1 VSILT
6 GEKSA
11 FSVMEASAGIAIHV
25 TSPYVLLVR
34 DRFNLWKGGV
44 AMAFE
49 PILLEKKEQVG
60 LITLN
65 RPQKF
70 NTFNTQMAEEL
81 NAALCQLDED
91 TEVRVIIIKGAGK
104 VFSTGIDV
112 SEFHGKTLSEYHRW
126 LTPMDQMHL
135 TVASMGKPVIAM
147 VHGYAVAN
155 GAGLMVAADFAVVA
169 EGTQIGTTAINVGL
183 LCTGPIIP
191 MSYGLGKKKT
201 LEMLLSGDMIDARE
215 AERLGLVNKVVPAE
229 KLEEETF
236 AFAQKLIA
244 KSPVAIEIGKK
255 FYYQMIDMPFRQR
268 FVLNSEIMARL
279 CITEGAQEGVK
290 AFIEKRKP
298 VWKGK

>member
-1 VSILT
+1 MSFETILI
-6 GEKSA
+6 EKRDKI
-11 FSVMEASAGIAIHV
+11 GI
-25 TSPYVLLVR
+25 L
-34 DRFNLWKGGV
+34 
-44 AMAFE
+44 
-49 PILLEKKEQVG
+49 
-60 LITLN
+60 TLN

-70 NTFNTQMAEEL
+70 NTFNTRLAEEL

-91 TEVRVIIIKGAGK
+91 NEVRVVIVKGAGK

-135 TVASMGKPVIAM
+135 TIASMGKPVIAM

-155 GAGLMVAADFAVVA
+155 GAGLMAAADFAVVA

-279 CITEGAQEGVK
+279 CTTEDASEGIN
-290 AFIEKRKP
+290 AFIEKRQP
-298 VWKGK
+298 MWKGK

>member
-1 VSILT
+1 MSFETILI
-6 GEKSA
+6 EKRDKI
-11 FSVMEASAGIAIHV
+11 GI
-25 TSPYVLLVR
+25 L
-34 DRFNLWKGGV
+34 
-44 AMAFE
+44 
-49 PILLEKKEQVG
+49 
-60 LITLN
+60 TLN

-70 NTFNTQMAEEL
+70 NSFNTRLAEEL

-91 TEVRVIIIKGAGK
+91 NEVRVVIIKGAGK

-135 TVASMGKPVIAM
+135 TIASMGKPVIAM

-155 GAGLMVAADFAVVA
+155 GAGLMAAADFAVVA

-201 LEMLLSGDMIDARE
+201 LEMLLSGDMIDAKE

-236 AFAQKLIA
+236 AFAQKLID
-244 KSPVAIEIGKK
+244 KSPVAIQMGKN

-279 CITEGAQEGVK
+279 CITEDAQEGVK

-298 VWKGK
+298 VWKGKQNDCRKRTQTEADRRRELEEDGDGSI

>member
-1 VSILT
+1 MSFETIL
-6 GEKSA
+6 
-11 FSVMEASAGIAIHV
+11 I
-25 TSPYVLLVR
+25 
-34 DRFNLWKGGV
+34 
-44 AMAFE
+44 
-49 PILLEKKEQVG
+49 EKKNQVG
-60 LITLN
+60 IITLN

-70 NTFNTQMAEEL
+70 NTFSSLMAEEL
-81 NAALCQLDED
+81 NTALRKLDED
-91 TEVRVIIIKGAGK
+91 TEVRVVIIKGAGK
-104 VFSTGIDV
+104 AFSTGIDIN
-112 SEFHGKTLSEYHRW
+112 EFHGKTPSEYHKW
-126 LTPMDQMHL
+126 LTLMDQMHF
-135 TVASMGKPVIAM
+135 TIASMGKPVIAM

-155 GAGLMVAADFAVVA
+155 GAGLMAAADFAVVA

-236 AFAQKLIA
+236 AFAQKLID

-268 FVLNSEIMARL
+268 FALNSEIMARL
-279 CITEGAQEGVK
+279 CTTEDANEGIN

>member
-1 VSILT
+1 MSFETIL
-6 GEKSA
+6 
-11 FSVMEASAGIAIHV
+11 I
-25 TSPYVLLVR
+25 
-34 DRFNLWKGGV
+34 
-44 AMAFE
+44 
-49 PILLEKKEQVG
+49 EKKNQVG
-60 LITLN
+60 IITLN

-70 NTFNTQMAEEL
+70 NTFSSLMGEEL
-81 NAALCQLDED
+81 NTALRKLDED
-91 TEVRVIIIKGAGK
+91 TEVRVVIIKGAGK
-104 VFSTGIDV
+104 AFSTGIDIN
-112 SEFHGKTLSEYHRW
+112 EFHGKTPSEYHKW
-126 LTPMDQMHL
+126 LTLMDQMHF
-135 TVASMGKPVIAM
+135 TIASMGKPVIAM

-155 GAGLMVAADFAVVA
+155 GAGLMAAADFAVVA

-279 CITEGAQEGVK
+279 CTTEDASEGIN
-290 AFIEKRKP
+290 AFIEKRPP

>member
-1 VSILT
+1 MSFETILI
-6 GEKSA
+6 EKRDKI
-11 FSVMEASAGIAIHV
+11 GI
-25 TSPYVLLVR
+25 L
-34 DRFNLWKGGV
+34 
-44 AMAFE
+44 
-49 PILLEKKEQVG
+49 
-60 LITLN
+60 TLN

-70 NTFNTQMAEEL
+70 NTFNTRLAEEL

-91 TEVRVIIIKGAGK
+91 NEVRVVIIKGAGK

-135 TVASMGKPVIAM
+135 TIASMGKPVIAM

-155 GAGLMVAADFAVVA
+155 GAGLVAAADFAIMA
-169 EGTQIGTTAINVGL
+169 EDARFGTTAINVGL

-236 AFAQKLIA
+236 AFAQKLID
-244 KSPVAIEIGKK
+244 KSPVAIQMGKN

-268 FVLNSEIMARL
+268 FVLNSEIMTRL
-279 CITEGAQEGVK
+279 STTEDAQEGVK

-298 VWKGK
+298 VWKGE